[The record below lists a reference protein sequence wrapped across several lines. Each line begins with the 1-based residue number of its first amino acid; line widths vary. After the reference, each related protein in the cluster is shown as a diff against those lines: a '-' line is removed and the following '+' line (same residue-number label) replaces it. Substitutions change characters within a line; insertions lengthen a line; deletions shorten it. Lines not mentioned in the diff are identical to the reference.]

1 MIKNPHE
8 LHYKMLLHVD
18 NILKSFSATCFSLST
33 EFSELTNADTCPL
46 VIVFNFTQFYKAS
59 GIWLNHLYVT
69 LHCQWCLLQLYTL
82 YFQICQLLWHL
93 YSNSIPLFKISKV
106 IAQKYTKRASNKKMD
121 HQPINIWSSNHWE
134 FLYVR
139 VLKSLII
146 TDTIW
151 KPHPLPSIP
160 HALWAPSLF
169 YVTVLCLTS
178 LPLDNIYSS

>member
-33 EFSELTNADTCPL
+33 EFSELTNANTCPL

-82 YFQICQLLWHL
+82 YYQICQLLWHL

-106 IAQKYTKRASNKKMD
+106 IAQKYTKRASNKNR
-121 HQPINIWSSNHWE
+121 HH
-134 FLYVR
+134 
-139 VLKSLII
+139 LKA
-146 TDTIW
+146 
-151 KPHPLPSIP
+151 PP
-160 HALWAPSLF
+160 PSLHPTCSLGTLTF
-169 YVTVLCLTS
+169 LCHGFMF
-178 LPLDNIYSS
+178 DFSSIR